1 MSCEPIDD
9 GIGRRSALS
18 TSSRRSA
25 ICYCGSRRAFLRA
38 LGTFGSATVLPAP
51 PVWAQAASAPAHR
64 IDVHHHF
71 FPQFLLEAW
80 QKAGVRP

>member
-1 MSCEPIDD
+1 
-9 GIGRRSALS
+9 
-18 TSSRRSA
+18 
-25 ICYCGSRRAFLRA
+25 
-38 LGTFGSATVLPAP
+38 VLPAP

-80 QKAGVRP
+80 QKADVRNLPAVQN